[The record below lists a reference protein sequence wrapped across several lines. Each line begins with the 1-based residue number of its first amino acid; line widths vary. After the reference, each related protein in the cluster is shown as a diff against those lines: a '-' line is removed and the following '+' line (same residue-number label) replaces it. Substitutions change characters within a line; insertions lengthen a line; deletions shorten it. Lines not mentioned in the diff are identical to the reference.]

1 MTDEDFIITKGSN
14 VSYEI
19 NDIAAI
25 CHAVNKAFCEA
36 YGDFS
41 QPHWDDAPDWQRES
55 ARQGVQFVLDNQD
68 AGPSAQHDNWMAV
81 KLADG
86 WKWGPVKDVEAK
98 THPCLVPFDQ
108 LPKEQQAKDYLFRG
122 VVMGFMT

>member
-1 MTDEDFIITKGSN
+1 MTNEDFTITKGSN

-25 CHAVNKAFCEA
+25 CQSVNKAYCEA
-36 YGDFS
+36 LGDFS

-55 ARQGVQFVLDNQD
+55 LRQGVQFVLDNQD

-86 WKWGPVKDVEAK
+86 WTYGSVKDAEAK
-98 THPCLVPFDQ
+98 THPCLVPFEQ